1 MKAIKGYR
9 YTQKD
14 VKMKNQ
20 NRVRRLNIPILIM
33 LFFAVPV
40 ISLSAADPTSDAS
53 AFLQKG
59 INSIQS
65 EDYQQAIKDFD
76 KAIEL
81 NPNLAEAYNNRGLVY
96 GKLGNLQQA
105 IKDFDKAIELNPNYA
120 EAYYSRGIAFG
131 KLGNLQQEI
140 KDYDKAIELNPDLAQ
155 AYYNR
160 GNAHMNLDNLQQ
172 ATKDLKTAAL
182 LGLKEAQYFLVSQEI
197 EW

>member
-1 MKAIKGYR
+1 ME
-9 YTQKD
+9 
-14 VKMKNQ
+14 NQ

-105 IKDFDKAIELNPNYA
+105 IKDFDKAIELNPKYA
-120 EAYYSRGIAFG
+120 EAYCWRGIAYVILYNRNQATNDLRIAAR
-131 KLGNLQQEI
+131 LGNE
-140 KDYDKAIELNPDLAQ
+140 
-155 AYYNR
+155 
-160 GNAHMNLDNLQQ
+160 
-172 ATKDLKTAAL
+172 
-182 LGLKEAQYFLVSQEI
+182 EAQNILRGHGI